1 MRMNDWIHNLVESD
15 EKKAIPVLSF
25 PCVSLLGI
33 TVRELIGNSDL
44 QAKGMKMVADRI
56 DSGASVSM
64 MDLSVEAEAF
74 GSKTR
79 ISDDEVP
86 TVVGSIVN
94 TEDEANAL
102 AIPAV
107 GTGRTGLYVEAI
119 EKACKLVTDRPVL
132 AGVIG
137 PFSLAGRLMD
147 VTKALVNCV
156 DEPDMVHICLEKTT
170 KFLIEYI
177 NAYKAIGSNGVV
189 MAEPLTGLL
198 SPRMAKTFSSV
209 YVKQIV
215 DAVQTDDFSVIYH
228 NCGNNTVKQ
237 AGSIFSIGAAGYHFG
252 NSISMEAMME
262 AAPKDVPILG
272 NIDPASQF
280 RNGTPSSMRKAVL
293 ELMGTCCP
301 KYKNFVIS
309 SGCDIPPATPW
320 DNIDAFFAAVKEYY
334 EKIQ

>member
-215 DAVQTDDFSVIYH
+215 DAAEDGTIRSDIDLHIAYE
-228 NCGNNTVKQ
+228 TV
-237 AGSIFSIGAAGYHFG
+237 H
-252 NSISMEAMME
+252 
-262 AAPKDVPILG
+262 
-272 NIDPASQF
+272 
-280 RNGTPSSMRKAVL
+280 
-293 ELMGTCCP
+293 
-301 KYKNFVIS
+301 
-309 SGCDIPPATPW
+309 
-320 DNIDAFFAAVKEYY
+320 DAFFGLMKTLAFRLY
-334 EKIQ
+334 IQSPTERKTPPQLIFFSEMVIDYLKRA